1 MPRFKKVS
9 KTGVFGMNEN
19 DPINMVKTEKF
30 DNSKNPLKF
39 QHTFFFEFFRNP
51 EWRLHFFCRCLFFF
65 FVNLVQFISGILFGW
80 AL

>member
-39 QHTFFFEFFRNP
+39 QHTFFLNFSEIPNGGCIFFAGVY
-51 EWRLHFFCRCLFFF
+51 FFSL
-65 FVNLVQFISGILFGW
+65 
-80 AL
+80 